1 MVTRGA
7 REGGKGEN
15 KTYRKLYFSALYA
28 SLHEFFWMPAPNA
41 WAEIW

>member
-7 REGGKGEN
+7 REGGKGKKKKPTES
-15 KTYRKLYFSALYA
+15 YLLEHSAA
-28 SLHEFFWMPAPNA
+28 LHEFFWMPAPNA